1 MKYLGLDWGKRKIG
15 VAIAEGEVKIASP
28 ILVLKYNGIKEAI
41 EKIRELIVSEEIDA
55 IVIGRPM
62 GLRADAKISAD
73 YIDFVSRLAK
83 LGVAIEEVD
92 ERMTTRMSI
101 RLKTQFDPKR
111 RDNDDEVAAALIL
124 QTYLDRL

>member
-1 MKYLGLDWGKRKIG
+1 MNYLGLDWGKRKIG

-28 ILVLKYNGIKEAI
+28 ILVLKYNGVNEAM
-41 EKIRELIVSEEIDA
+41 EKIKKLIVDEEINV

-62 GLRADAKISAD
+62 GLKVDAKISVD
-73 YIDFVSRLAK
+73 YLNFVSRLEK
-83 LGVAIEEVD
+83 LGVKIEEVD

-111 RDNDDEVAAALIL
+111 NKNDDEVAAALIL

>member
-1 MKYLGLDWGKRKIG
+1 MRKIG
-15 VAIAEGEVKIASP
+15 CAIGDSEVKIASP
-28 ILVLKYNGIKEAI
+28 ILVLKYNGVKEVI
-41 EKIRELIVSEEIDA
+41 EKIKELIASEEIDT

-62 GLRADAKISAD
+62 GLKVEAKISVD

-83 LGVAIEEVD
+83 LGVAIEEID

-111 RDNDDEVAAALIL
+111 RGNDDEVAAALIL

>member
-1 MKYLGLDWGKRKIG
+1 MNYLGLDWGKRKIG

-28 ILVLKYNGIKEAI
+28 ILVLKYNGVNEAI
-41 EKIRELIVSEEIDA
+41 EKIKKLIVDEEINV

-62 GLRADAKISAD
+62 GLKAEAKISVD
-73 YIDFVSRLAK
+73 YLNFLSRLEK
-83 LGVAIEEVD
+83 LGIKIEEVD

-101 RLKTQFDPKR
+101 RLKTQFDPTR
-111 RDNDDEVAAALIL
+111 RGDDDEVAAALIL